1 MRTNNC
7 FFTKHSLNGDYIYA
21 SDSVLTITG
30 YEPHELIG
38 KSAYEFF
45 HPFDIR
51 NIVTSHL
58 TIKTT
63 IDVVFY
69 RFRNSKGEFIWVKTY
84 SQQID
89 NEIITFTKKVS
100 FIERILYSL
109 FKIDLKIKT

>member
-1 MRTNNC
+1 MRANNC
-7 FFTKHSLNGDYIYA
+7 FFSKHSLNGDYTYV
-21 SDSVLTITG
+21 SDSVVNIIG

-58 TIKTT
+58 TIKST

-69 RFRNSKGEFIWVKTY
+69 RK
-84 SQQID
+84 
-89 NEIITFTKKVS
+89 S
-100 FIERILYSL
+100 FIFSI
-109 FKIDLKIKT
+109 

>member
-7 FFTKHSLNGDYIYA
+7 FFSKHSLNGDYTYV
-21 SDSVLTITG
+21 SDSVVNIIG

-45 HPFDIR
+45 HPFDVR

-58 TIKTT
+58 TVRSSIT
-63 IDVVFY
+63 VVFY
-69 RFRNSKGEFIWVKTY
+69 RIRNSQNKYLWVKTN

-89 NEIITFTKKVS
+89 DEIITFTRKIS
-100 FIERILYSL
+100 FIERVLYSL
-109 FKIDLKIKT
+109 FKINI